1 MNSRLCRQTFLSPIS
16 LRYFVCTRVT
26 QNLALRSYRKLPQTP
41 TLSFVLLRQVFA
53 TNGTWNLG
61 LGMEITTHN
70 PFRASSNTRFK
81 FCCCECLRKPLVILR
96 FSWHEAL
103 LFQDLSLVFVV
114 CLCFLTQTCW
124 LFGKLSGGSL
134 RYNLLGSLFQVFRWF
149 GVDLIK
155 ILSNSW
161 ELQSAFTLFKP
172 CKTSFTDTLS
182 SLMLWITFNNV

>member
-26 QNLALRSYRKLPQTP
+26 QNLALRSYCKLPQTR

-81 FCCCECLRKPLVILR
+81 FCCCECLRKSLVILR
-96 FSWHEAL
+96 IFLARSSIVSGLEPIVCC
-103 LFQDLSLVFVV
+103 LSLF
-114 CLCFLTQTCW
+114 
-124 LFGKLSGGSL
+124 SHP
-134 RYNLLGSLFQVFRWF
+134 NLLAVRKAFRWEPQVQLA
-149 GVDLIK
+149 G
-155 ILSNSW
+155 
-161 ELQSAFTLFKP
+161 
-172 CKTSFTDTLS
+172 
-182 SLMLWITFNNV
+182 